1 MRAFLFAF
9 IGLRYSLVS
18 TFSTLAQY
26 PSFVILGVLANGQ
39 VFRPSDWAE
48 RLCGV
53 MSAYQPEGVV
63 VSRLTY
69 SPFVMPGQESGQ
81 RCVYVDG
88 EIGLIEP
95 MAYKFLKGFAADN
108 GLQLRELPF
117 KAAL

>member
-1 MRAFLFAF
+1 
-9 IGLRYSLVS
+9 LVS

-39 VFRPSDWAE
+39 VFRPSDWAD

-63 VSRLTY
+63 PSRLTY
-69 SPFVMPGQESGQ
+69 SPYVMPGQDNGQ
-81 RCVYVDG
+81 KCVFVDG

-95 MAYKFLKGFAADN
+95 MAYKFLRGFAHDN
-108 GLQLRELPF
+108 GLQMREVPF
-117 KAAL
+117 RGQL